1 MNRLI
6 SLIFVSL
13 LALQGSAQRSKDRVI
28 VDNGNKFQYTDSA
41 GTTASYLSLFGDSI
55 AVPNMMTPDG
65 RTIYPNATQ
74 GKTVV
79 YNFWFT
85 SCKPCVAEMPVLNR
99 LAVAYRSDSV
109 AFIGVTFD
117 DKEKI
122 EKFLASHSFDFTIA
136 LLPLDAIQKL
146 KRVALFPLTMIL
158 DRHRRVTFVIFGRQ
172 VGENDDE
179 AFYDIL
185 NWQLRKALLH

>member
-1 MNRLI
+1 
-6 SLIFVSL
+6 

-28 VDNGNKFQYTDSA
+28 EDNGNKFQYTDSA
-41 GTTASYLSLFGDSI
+41 GTTASYLSLFGDSF
-55 AVPNMMTPDG
+55 AVPPMMTPDG
-65 RTIYPNATQ
+65 QTIGQSSTW

-85 SCKPCVAEMPVLNR
+85 SCKPCVAEVPVLNR
-99 LAVAYRSDSV
+99 LAAAYRSDSV
-109 AFIGVTFD
+109 AFIGITFD

-122 EKFLASHSFDFTIA
+122 EKFLATHSFDFTIA
-136 LLPLDAIQKL
+136 RLPLDAIQKL

-158 DRHRRVTFVIFGRQ
+158 DRHRRVTFVIFGRR

-179 AFYDIL
+179 AFYDAL
-185 NWQLRKALLH
+185 NGQLKKALRL